1 MTTKREQIL
10 TALFTALEGVAV
22 KLRWADAVRNE
33 AMPVDVPENGL
44 LILRDGAPGE
54 PEVTLSPLT
63 YSWQH
68 RAEIE
73 LYAQSERRN
82 EDAVFDAAAAAIG
95 TALSADR
102 TLGGL
107 CDWVEPMPPD
117 PQVIPVQGG
126 APIKAAVIPVI
137 LYYDTTDPLS

>member
-1 MTTKREQIL
+1 MTTKREQVL
-10 TALFTALEGVAV
+10 TALFTVLEGVAV

-73 LYAQSERRN
+73 LYAQSARRD

-95 TALSADR
+95 TVAAGPRILNSYPHFPHDVFGVVVAAGPRILNSYPNLVPEDA
-102 TLGGL
+102 
-107 CDWVEPMPPD
+107 V
-117 PQVIPVQGG
+117 VPV
-126 APIKAAVIPVI
+126 AA
-137 LYYDTTDPLS
+137 